1 MNDSSTLVTPADQP
15 MIWHGWGDPTLR
27 PGLSPR
33 AEAHLAREIG
43 PLERHTPPVELEDV
57 SLGESALTSDL
68 RAALEAVVGKDGV
81 RDDRLTRVQ
90 HAGGKSYPDLLRRR
104 QGDAIAAPDAVVLPR
119 SHEEVAALLE
129 LCAAEGIAVV
139 PFGGGTSVV
148 GGVEPE
154 RGGFEVLVTMDL
166 SRMDAVVDIDETSL
180 LATFQ
185 PGIRCPAAEAELR
198 RRGYTLG
205 HFPQS
210 YVYASIGGY
219 VATRS
224 AGQASTGYG
233 RIDEKVH
240 AVRVATPQ
248 GELSFGR
255 APATAAG
262 PDLRHVVV
270 GSEGLLGI
278 ITEATLRIAHAP
290 EVEVHEAWAAP
301 SFEAGCEAFRD
312 MVQRGVAADICRLSD
327 EDETEVFLQQT
338 EGLKGTAFR
347 GYLKLRG
354 FGDGCLII
362 LGWEGRREQVAARR
376 AQGAAVLGEH
386 GLLRLGTR
394 PGDAWAHGRFNGP
407 YLRDDLMD
415 RGVLVETL
423 ETSARWTDI
432 PAVYA
437 TVRGALTDALTSRG
451 TPPIVLCHVS
461 HLYESGCS
469 LYFTW
474 VARQQA
480 GSEMAQWRDA
490 KDRAS
495 RAIQSAGG
503 TITHHHAVGVDH
515 RPYMGTEVGD
525 LGVAMLRALKETVD
539 PTGILNPGKLVP

>member
-1 MNDSSTLVTPADQP
+1 MNDSSTLITPADDP

-33 AEAHLAREIG
+33 AESHLAREIG
-43 PLERHTPPVELEDV
+43 PLERHTPPVDLDDV
-57 SLGESALTSDL
+57 SLGESRLTAEL
-68 RAALEAVVGKDGV
+68 RSALEAVVGKDGV

-104 QGDAIAAPDAVVLPR
+104 QGDAIGAPDAVVLPR
-119 SHEEVAALLE
+119 SHEEVMALLQVCVAHE
-129 LCAAEGIAVV
+129 IAVV

-154 RGGFEVLVTMDL
+154 RGRFEVLVTMDL
-166 SRMDAVVDIDETSL
+166 SRMDQVLDVDETSL

-185 PGIRCPAAEAELR
+185 PGIRGPAAEAALR
-198 RRGYTLG
+198 RQGYTLG

-240 AVRVATPQ
+240 GVRVAAPA

-270 GSEGLLGI
+270 GSEGLLGV
-278 ITEATLRIAHAP
+278 ITEATVRIAHAP

-301 SFEAGCEAFRD
+301 SFEAGYTAFRD

-327 EDETEVFLQQT
+327 EDETQVFLQQT

-347 GYLKLRG
+347 GYLRVRG
-354 FGDGCLII
+354 YGDGCLVI

-376 AQGAAVLGEH
+376 VQGAQVLGEH
-386 GLLRLGTR
+386 GMLRLGTR

-423 ETSARWTDI
+423 ETSARWSDI
-432 PAVYA
+432 PAVYRD
-437 TVRGALTDALTSRG
+437 VRAALVDSLSARD
-451 TPPIVLCHVS
+451 TPPLVLCHVS

-474 VARQQA
+474 VARQDP
-480 GSEMAQWRDA
+480 GNEMAQWRDA

-495 RAIQSAGG
+495 RAIQQAGG

-515 RPYMGTEVGD
+515 RPYMATEVGD
-525 LGVAMLRALKETVD
+525 LGLAMLRSLKSTVD